1 MDLGKSAVV
10 SFKDEFVEGTI
21 VAVASNDEKKYIYKI
36 DSPAFTKGPLWI
48 AADRVYQIGD

>member
-48 AADRVYQIGD
+48 TADRVYQIGD